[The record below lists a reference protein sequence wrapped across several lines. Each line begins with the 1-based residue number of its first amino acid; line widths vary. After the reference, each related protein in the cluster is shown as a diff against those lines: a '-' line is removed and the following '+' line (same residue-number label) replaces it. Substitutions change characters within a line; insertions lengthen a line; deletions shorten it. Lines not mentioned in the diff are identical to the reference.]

1 MQCKL
6 CKNTIESLNN
16 YHIKCLKKHIN
27 QEKENIE
34 NWEIIERLPNLAASI
49 NNLDG
54 IQYLYE
60 EGYYFDS
67 DVYMDAYKKQ
77 NKNIIDYLIEN
88 KSKGTNKFLKYY
100 ENQINFYK
108 AVERVLSK
116 LTLDDIKCNILKK
129 LYIIKENQI
138 FEIL

>member
-1 MQCKL
+1 MECKL
-6 CKNTIESLNN
+6 CKNTVESLNN

-67 DVYMDAYKKQ
+67 DVYMDAYIKQ
-77 NKNIIDYLIEN
+77 NKKIIDYLIEN

-116 LTLDDIKCNILKK
+116 ITLDDIKFNILKN
-129 LYIIKENQI
+129 LYVIKENQI